1 LRTRGK
7 KFVIAAADESLSFQ
21 IGNAYLDDNK
31 NTKGQ
36 IDYLWSHGVISDEV
50 WANITTSCTFS
61 SSDGNTCSDAMAAYD
76 SGYISGYNI
85 YAPVCIDKPSGNYYP
100 SSYVRAFLSYFF
112 LIKI

>member
-1 LRTRGK
+1 LRKRENF
-7 KFVIAAADESLSFQ
+7 FVIAAADESLSFQ
-21 IGNAYLDDNK
+21 IGKTYLDDNK

-50 WANITTSCTFS
+50 WANITTSCKFS

-85 YAPVCIDKPSGNYYP
+85 CAPVCIDKPSGNYYP
-100 SSYVRAFLSYFF
+100 SSYVRAFLFIF